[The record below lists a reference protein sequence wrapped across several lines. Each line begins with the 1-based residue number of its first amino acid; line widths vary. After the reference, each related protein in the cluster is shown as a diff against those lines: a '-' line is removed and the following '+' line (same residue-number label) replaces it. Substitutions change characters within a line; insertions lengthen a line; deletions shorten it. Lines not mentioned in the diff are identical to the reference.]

1 MDAATEDR
9 NLSFGDILL
18 SQSVVSNSSSF
29 HIVLFVFVLHLPPFC
44 VFCSS
49 SFCFKW
55 LVYADYDP
63 YAVAGVCN
71 DHGKTYALY
80 AITVHRR
87 NLNSEEM
94 WKTYRRYSDFHDFHM
109 RITEQVIRFVTF
121 VYFKIVSWFS
131 ILFRV
136 VLSMLRYWSKLMKE
150 NKVRIS
156 VWVT

>member
-1 MDAATEDR
+1 MWMWVQR
-9 NLSFGDILL
+9 MGVLSFGDILL
-18 SQSVVSNSSSF
+18 SQPVISNSSSL
-29 HIVLFVFVLHLPPFC
+29 HVLLFVFVLHLPLLC

-49 SFCFKW
+49 SFCLKW

-87 NLNSEEM
+87 GLNSEEM

-109 RITEQVIRFVTF
+109 RITEQVILHWTYIFEFVHF
-121 VYFKIVSWFS
+121 L
-131 ILFRV
+131 LFPD
-136 VLSMLRYWSKLMKE
+136 LMFDSK
-150 NKVRIS
+150 
-156 VWVT
+156 

>member
-1 MDAATEDR
+1 MVVSTEDG
-9 NLSFGDILL
+9 NLCPLVTSFCLSLSFQILHFTL
-18 SQSVVSNSSSF
+18 SF
-29 HIVLFVFVLHLPPFC
+29 LFVFVLHLPPFC

-49 SFCFKW
+49 LFCFKW

-109 RITEQVIRFVTF
+109 RITEQVMRLSVC
-121 VYFKIVSWFS
+121 VLYIVSRFHVG
-131 ILFRV
+131 F
-136 VLSMLRYWSKLMKE
+136 
-150 NKVRIS
+150 
-156 VWVT
+156 

>member
-1 MDAATEDR
+1 MDVSTEDENLFYPLVTSFCL
-9 NLSFGDILL
+9 NLSFQILL
-18 SQSVVSNSSSF
+18 HFMFSF
-29 HIVLFVFVLHLPPFC
+29 LFVFVLHLPPFC

-87 NLNSEEM
+87 SLNSEEM

-109 RITEQVIRFVTF
+109 RITEQVMRFLKF
-121 VYFKIVSWFS
+121 VYFT
-131 ILFRV
+131 LF
-136 VLSMLRYWSKLMKE
+136 LDSMFDSK
-150 NKVRIS
+150 
-156 VWVT
+156 